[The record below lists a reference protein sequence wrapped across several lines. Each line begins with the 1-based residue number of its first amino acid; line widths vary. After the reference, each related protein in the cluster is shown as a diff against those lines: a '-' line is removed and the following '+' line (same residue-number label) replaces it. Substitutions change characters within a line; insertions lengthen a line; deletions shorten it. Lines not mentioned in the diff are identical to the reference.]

1 MEIKKILKIPGL
13 KYLVVLLIFAVYMVF
28 IDEYSVVATSRLK
41 REVRQLHAEERE
53 LREAIVED
61 SIRAAEIADNPEAV
75 ERYGRENYYMKRPD
89 EDIFVVK

>member
-13 KYLVVLLIFAVYMVF
+13 KYLVVLLIFAIYMVF
-28 IDEYSVVATSRLK
+28 IDDYSVVATSRLK
-41 REVRQLHAEERE
+41 RQVRQLHAEERE

-61 SIRAAEIADNPEAV
+61 SLRAVEIADNPEAV